1 MIINNVASLEQT
13 AVKLSGA
20 KISCSTTM
28 GTAPASVLNDLTPA
42 VQN

>member
-1 MIINNVASLEQT
+1 MIIKNVASFEQT

-20 KISCSTTM
+20 KISRGTSM
-28 GTAPASVLNDLTPA
+28 GRALASVDLKPA